1 MPLIALFMMINFGA
15 FKHEP
20 WVTRPTQGRQ
30 SEKDLWTVM
39 DSSKVSPEICIRDPK
54 VRFFMYH
61 YIRGDDTHDTRGT
74 HELSI
79 PPNVFEEQMQVI
91 HRLETTGFITLMR
104 GQDFLTAE
112 KSRCYPG
119 KNIWIFTDDDGWV
132 DSYNSLYPIAKKY
145 QIPFFFWIIGN
156 RLDMSGFVSKLQLQE
171 IAKDP
176 LFTISSHSLTH
187 SDESHMGTTIEEHE
201 MCESKKI
208 LETTIGKRI
217 DTYIYP
223 SGKIGTGSVEN
234 LKKCGYLLGWSTQ
247 FGTDFNSTWANTG
260 KINRIRIGRETNP
273 EYFIKLLN

>member
-1 MPLIALFMMINFGA
+1 MMDFGSS
-15 FKHEP
+15 ELEQ
-20 WVTRPTQGRQ
+20 WVTRPTQWQQ
-30 SEKDLWTVM
+30 SEKDSWTVIVA
-39 DSSKVSPEICIRDPK
+39 SQVSPEICIRDPK

-61 YIRGDDTHDTRGT
+61 YIRGDDTRDTRGT

-79 PPNVFEEQMQVI
+79 PPDIFEEQMQVI
-91 HRLETTGFITLMR
+91 HRLETTGLITLMR
-104 GQDFLTAE
+104 GQEFLTAE

-119 KNIWIFTDDDGWV
+119 KNIWIFTADDGWV

-145 QIPFFFWIIGN
+145 QIPFFFWIIAN
-156 RLDMSGFVSKLQLQE
+156 RLDMSGFVSKLQVQE
-171 IAKDP
+171 IANDP

-187 SDESHMGTTIEEHE
+187 SDESRMAPIIEENE

-223 SGKIGTGSVEN
+223 SGKIGTRSVEN

-247 FGTDFNSTWANTG
+247 LGTDFNSTWANIG
-260 KINRIRIGRETNP
+260 KINRIRIGRETKP
-273 EYFIKLLN
+273 EYFTKLLN